1 VYKYRLESSVVLR
14 HSRSSDL
21 AMLILN
27 GTLVLGPKST
37 LLKKVKRSLPACSST
52 PTAARRLR
60 ASAYCESGKL
70 CLQYHPL
77 APVSSA
83 REPLCTTKATIRSN
97 YPLPRIDEVW
107 DQIGGSHFFSSLD
120 LRSGYTQIR
129 IVSEDTY
136 KNCFRTRYGAY
147 DDFWW
152 CLSVSLERH
161 TSFSR

>member
-27 GTLVLGPKST
+27 GTLVFGPKST

-77 APVSSA
+77 APLSSA
-83 REPLCTTKATIRSN
+83 REPLCTTVVSPAGTRTHPVSNGIAPFCFFAIRLIRLTIN
-97 YPLPRIDEVW
+97 Y
-107 DQIGGSHFFSSLD
+107 
-120 LRSGYTQIR
+120 
-129 IVSEDTY
+129 
-136 KNCFRTRYGAY
+136 AY
-147 DDFWW
+147 LKR
-152 CLSVSLERH
+152 CS
-161 TSFSR
+161 